1 MLAGC
6 CEFLNFVAI
15 ARGYSLR
22 LPLQPFHLLWM
33 HVRET
38 ILSVETFSFERTE
51 LRPLFWCT
59 TRRRGAWTRPQRM
72 FEGQVPRSTT
82 SNAWLQKKKGNNRKK
97 PTVITVG
104 ISEVFTRAPT
114 LSYSRGPPAI
124 VAAQNKIPSISDS
137 THDLGICKPSSTSA
151 GLLNRRKGI

>member
-6 CEFLNFVAI
+6 CESLNFVAI
-15 ARGYSLR
+15 ARGYSQQ

-33 HVRET
+33 HVREIT
-38 ILSVETFSFERTE
+38 FSTRSFSFERTE

-82 SNAWLQKKKGNNRKK
+82 SSAWFQKKGNNRKK
-97 PTVITVG
+97 PTAITVEM
-104 ISEVFTRAPT
+104 SEVFTRAPT

-137 THDLGICKPSSTSA
+137 THDLGICKPSRTSA
-151 GLLNRRKGI
+151 VSIE